1 MQIVK
6 GANSLLA
13 RFAKRD
19 ACRWSADGSALSPVD
34 ASGTKMA
41 AERQPA
47 VSGGALPNK
56 RLAAGRSSDGR
67 LGRTVLPLRGHL
79 LGVEGTGRN
88 RKAGDMPKARAASIW
103 PIGIA

>member
-6 GANSLLA
+6 GANSLFLA

-34 ASGTKMA
+34 ASRTKMA

-67 LGRTVLPLRGHL
+67 LGRTILPLRRHF
-79 LGVEGTGRN
+79 LGVESAGRTRNAGEN
-88 RKAGDMPKARAASIW
+88 RQGDQ
-103 PIGIA
+103 G